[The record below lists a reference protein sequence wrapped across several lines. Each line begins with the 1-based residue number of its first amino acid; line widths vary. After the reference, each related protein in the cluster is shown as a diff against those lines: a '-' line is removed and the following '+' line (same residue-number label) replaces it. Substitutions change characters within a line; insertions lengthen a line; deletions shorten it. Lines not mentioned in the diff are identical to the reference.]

1 MSHRS
6 RAVSTA
12 ILIATAL
19 GACGSSSSN
28 SSSTGSTGGSKT
40 IILATTTSVQD
51 SGLLD
56 QLVPEF
62 QSESGYTVKT
72 IAVGSGPAL
81 AMADRGEADVV
92 IAHDPETETQLVN
105 AGKAT
110 QSVLM
115 HNDFVVIGPSSD
127 PAGIKQATSA
137 ADALTRIAETQAA
150 FISRGDKSGTNNF
163 ELKQWKA
170 ASITPSGTWYQE
182 SGQGMGQTITIASQK
197 QAYTIADRATYLATK
212 DSSGLAIL
220 YQGTPDMLNVYDVLP
235 VTAKAGARVNVAG
248 GEAFAKFML
257 SPKVQTEIGQFGKDK
272 YGIALFDPDA
282 GQTAQQIEQ
291 ELAKA
296 G

>member
-1 MSHRS
+1 MSR
-6 RAVSTA
+6 RFGATA
-12 ILIATAL
+12 IVVATAL
-19 GACGSSSSN
+19 AACGSSA
-28 SSSTGSTGGSKT
+28 TGSSGGKT

-62 QSESGYTVKT
+62 ESQSGYTMKT
-72 IAVGSGPAL
+72 IAVGSGEAL

-92 IAHDPETETQLVN
+92 IAHDPETEKQLVST
-105 AGKAT
+105 GKAA

-115 HNDFVVIGPSSD
+115 HNDFVVIGPASD
-127 PAGIKQATSA
+127 PAGIERATSA
-137 ADALTRIAETQAA
+137 ADALKRIAAHSAA

-170 ASITPSGTWYQE
+170 ASITPTGSWYQE

-220 YQGTPDMLNVYDVLP
+220 YEGTPDMLNVYDVLP
-235 VTAKAGARVNVAG
+235 VTAKAGSRVNVAG
-248 GEAFAKFML
+248 GEAFATFML
-257 SPKVQTEIGQFGKDK
+257 SPKVQAEIGEFGKAK

-282 GQTAQQIEQ
+282 GETAQQIEQ

>member
-1 MSHRS
+1 MVS
-6 RAVSTA
+6 RIHIVCAAIITA
-12 ILIATAL
+12 GLL
-19 GACGSSSSN
+19 GACGSSPDSSASAAPSGN
-28 SSSTGSTGGSKT
+28 NA

-56 QLVPEF
+56 QLVLEF
-62 QSESGYTVKT
+62 ERQSGYTVQT
-72 IAVGSGPAL
+72 VAVGSGQAV

-92 IAHDPETETQLVN
+92 IAHEAETEKKLVST
-105 AGKAT
+105 GKAT
-110 QSVLM
+110 RSVLM

-137 ADALTRIAETQAA
+137 ADALARIAEKAEA

-163 ELKQWKA
+163 ELKRWKA
-170 ASITPSGTWYQE
+170 ASITPSGSWYQE

-212 DSSGLAIL
+212 DASGLEIL
-220 YQGTPDMLNVYDVLP
+220 YQGTADMLNVYDVLA
-235 VTAKAGARVNVAG
+235 VTAKAGSRVNVDG
-248 GEAFAKFML
+248 GEAFARFML
-257 SPKVQTEIGQFGKDK
+257 SPSVQAEIGRFGKDK

-282 GQTAQQIEQ
+282 GQTAHQIEQ
-291 ELAKA
+291 EVATA

>member
-1 MSHRS
+1 MSR
-6 RAVSTA
+6 RLNAVT
-12 ILIATAL
+12 ILVATVLA
-19 GACGSSSSN
+19 ACGPSSL
-28 SSSTGSTGGSKT
+28 STGSTGGSKT
-40 IILATTTSVQD
+40 VILATTTSVQD

-62 QSESGYTVKT
+62 QRQSGYTVKT
-72 IAVGSGPAL
+72 IAVGSGQAL

-92 IAHDPETETQLVN
+92 IAHDPETEKQLVST
-105 AGKAT
+105 GKAA

-137 ADALTRIAETQAA
+137 ADALKRIAEKSAA

-170 ASITPSGTWYQE
+170 ASITPSGSWYQE

-197 QAYTIADRATYLATK
+197 QAYTITDRATYLATK

-220 YQGTPDMLNVYDVLP
+220 YEGTPDMLNVYDVLP
-235 VTAKAGARVNVAG
+235 VTAKAGSRVNVAG
-248 GEAFAKFML
+248 GEAFAEFML
-257 SPKVQTEIGQFGKDK
+257 SPTVQAEIGQFGKDK

-291 ELAKA
+291 ELAAA

>member
-1 MSHRS
+1 MSPRIYIANA
-6 RAVSTA
+6 AVLVA
-12 ILIATAL
+12 ATLA
-19 GACGSSSSN
+19 ACGSSSN
-28 SSSTGSTGGSKT
+28 GSSGTVGTSGNKE

-62 QSESGYTVKT
+62 QSQSGYTVKT
-72 IAVGSGPAL
+72 IAVGSGQAL

-92 IAHDPETETQLVN
+92 IAHDPETEKQLVST
-105 AGKAT
+105 GKAT

-127 PAGIKQATSA
+127 PAAIKQATSA
-137 ADALTRIAETQAA
+137 ADALKRISDKQAA
-150 FISRGDKSGTNNF
+150 FISRSDKSGTNNF

-170 ASITPSGTWYQE
+170 ASITPSGSWYQE

-220 YQGTPDMLNVYDVLP
+220 YEGTPDMLNIYDVLP
-235 VTAKAGARVNVAG
+235 VSAKAGSRVNVSG
-248 GEAFAKFML
+248 GEAFATFML
-257 SPKVQTEIGQFGKDK
+257 SPAVQTEIGEFGKDK

>member
-1 MSHRS
+1 MSPRIH
-6 RAVSTA
+6 AVPTA
-12 ILIATAL
+12 ILAAVTL
-19 GACGSSSSN
+19 VGCGSSSS
-28 SSSTGSTGGSKT
+28 SSPTSGASGGNKA

-62 QSESGYTVKT
+62 QSQSGYTVKT
-72 IAVGSGPAL
+72 IAVGSGQAL

-92 IAHDPETETQLVN
+92 IAHDPETEKQLVST
-105 AGKAT
+105 GKAT

-127 PAGIKQATSA
+127 PAGINQATTC
-137 ADALTRIAETQAA
+137 ADALERISQKQAA

-170 ASITPSGTWYQE
+170 AGITPSGSWYQE

-220 YQGTPDMLNVYDVLP
+220 YQGTPDMLNVYDVLS
-235 VTAKAGARVNVAG
+235 VTAKAGSRVNVSG
-248 GEAFAKFML
+248 GEAFAEFML
-257 SPKVQTEIGQFGKDK
+257 SPAVQKEIGEFGKEK

-282 GQTAQQIEQ
+282 GQTAQEIEQ
-291 ELAKA
+291 EMVKA

>member
-1 MSHRS
+1 MSR
-6 RAVSTA
+6 RIAAVTTLVA
-12 ILIATAL
+12 ISLA
-19 GACGSSSSN
+19 ACGSSSDD
-28 SSSTGSTGGSKT
+28 SSTTGAAGGKS

-62 QSESGYTVKT
+62 QSQSGYTVKT
-72 IAVGSGPAL
+72 IAVGSGQAL

-92 IAHDPETETQLVN
+92 IAHDPDIEKQLLSS
-105 AGKAT
+105 GKAT

-127 PAGIKQATSA
+127 PAGINNATSA
-137 ADALTRIAETQAA
+137 SDALQRIAENSAT

-170 ASITPSGTWYQE
+170 AGITPTGSWYQE
-182 SGQGMGQTITIASQK
+182 SGQGMGQTINIASQK

-212 DSSGLAIL
+212 DASGLAVL

-235 VTAKAGARVNVAG
+235 VTAKAGSRVNVAG
-248 GEAFAKFML
+248 GEAFARFML
-257 SPKVQTEIGQFGKDK
+257 SPEVQTEIGEFGKDK

-282 GQTAQQIEQ
+282 GQTPQQIEQ
-291 ELAKA
+291 ELATA

>member
-1 MSHRS
+1 MSLRIHP
-6 RAVSTA
+6 AYAA
-12 ILIATAL
+12 IFAAATL
-19 GACGSSSSN
+19 VACGSSSP
-28 SSSTGSTGGSKT
+28 SSSGTAASSDNKVV
-40 IILATTTSVQD
+40 ILATTTSVQD

-62 QSESGYTVKT
+62 QTQSGYTVKT
-72 IAVGSGPAL
+72 IAVGSGEAL
-81 AMADRGEADVV
+81 AMAGRGEADVV
-92 IAHDPETETQLVN
+92 IAHDPETEKQLVST
-105 AGKAT
+105 GKAT

-137 ADALTRIAETQAA
+137 PDALKRIAEKQAA

-170 ASITPSGTWYQE
+170 ASIKPSGSWYEE

-197 QAYTIADRATYLATK
+197 QAYTVSDRASYLATK

-220 YQGTPDMLNVYDVLP
+220 YEGTPDMLNVYDVLP
-235 VTAKAGARVNVAG
+235 VTGKAGSRVNVSG

-257 SPKVQTEIGQFGKDK
+257 SPAVQKEIGQFGKDK

-282 GQTAQQIEQ
+282 GQTAQLIEQ

>member
-1 MSHRS
+1 MPHQITA
-6 RAVSTA
+6 AV
-12 ILIATAL
+12 LLVATSL
-19 GACGSSSSN
+19 TACGSSSNNTSA
-28 SSSTGSTGGSKT
+28 TGSSGGKS

-62 QSESGYTVKT
+62 QSQSGYTVKT
-72 IAVGSGPAL
+72 VAVGSGQAL
-81 AMADRGEADVV
+81 AMADKGEADVV
-92 IAHDPETETQLVN
+92 IAHDPETEKELVST
-105 AGKAT
+105 GKAT

-127 PAGIKQATSA
+127 PADIKQATSA
-137 ADALTRIAETQAA
+137 PEALQRIAEKSAP

-170 ASITPSGTWYQE
+170 AGITPTGSWYQE
-182 SGQGMGQTITIASQK
+182 SGQGMGQTINIASQK
-197 QAYTIADRATYLATK
+197 QAYTIADRATYLATQ

-220 YQGTPDMLNVYDVLP
+220 YEGTPDMLNVYDVLP
-235 VTAKAGARVNVAG
+235 VTAKAGSRVNVAG
-248 GEAFAKFML
+248 GEAFAEFML
-257 SPKVQTEIGQFGKDK
+257 SPAVQKEIGQFGKAK

-282 GQTAQQIEQ
+282 GQTAQQIEE
-291 ELAKA
+291 ELATA

>member
-1 MSHRS
+1 MSPRV
-6 RAVSTA
+6 VSAA
-12 ILIATAL
+12 ILVVAAL
-19 GACGSSSSN
+19 SACGSSSNN
-28 SSSTGSTGGSKT
+28 SSASPSSGGNTT

-62 QSESGYTVKT
+62 QSQSGYTVKT
-72 IAVGSGPAL
+72 IAVGSGQAL
-81 AMADRGEADVV
+81 AMADGGEADVV
-92 IAHDPETETQLVN
+92 IAHDPETEKQLVST
-105 AGKAT
+105 GKAT
-110 QSVLM
+110 QFVLM

-127 PAGIKQATSA
+127 PAGINQATSA
-137 ADALTRIAETQAA
+137 SDALKRIAEKPAA

-170 ASITPSGTWYQE
+170 ASITPSGSWYQE

-220 YQGTPDMLNVYDVLP
+220 YEGTPDMLNVYDVLP
-235 VTAKAGARVNVAG
+235 VTAKAGSRVNVAG

-257 SPKVQTEIGQFGKDK
+257 SAAVQTEIGRFGKDK

-291 ELAKA
+291 ELATS